1 MLSVTIKGVKIMY
14 DTYARYI
21 YEWLIQNQIASKLD
35 SIIELLGVLRD
46 RSVYIFIVLL
56 FILLVTVAFK
66 FITVRGRNV

>member
-1 MLSVTIKGVKIMY
+1 MSDY
-14 DTYARYI
+14 YARYI
-21 YEWLIQNQIASKLD
+21 YEWLINNNIASKLD

-66 FITVRGRNV
+66 FITVRGRNI

>member
-1 MLSVTIKGVKIMY
+1 MY
-14 DTYARYI
+14 DTYARLI
-21 YEWLIQNQIASKLD
+21 YEWLVKNDISSKFD

-46 RSVYIFIVLL
+46 RSVYIFVVLL

>member
-1 MLSVTIKGVKIMY
+1 MY

-21 YEWLIQNQIASKLD
+21 YEWLIKNEIASKFD

-46 RSVYIFIVLL
+46 RAVYIFIVLL

-66 FITVRGRNV
+66 FITVRGRNI

>member
-1 MLSVTIKGVKIMY
+1 MY

-21 YEWLIQNQIASKLD
+21 YEWLIQNKIASKLD

-46 RSVYIFIVLL
+46 RAVYIFIVLL

-66 FITVRGRNV
+66 FITVRGRNI

>member
-1 MLSVTIKGVKIMY
+1 MY

-21 YEWLIQNQIASKLD
+21 YEWLINNKIASKLD

-46 RSVYIFIVLL
+46 RSVYIFVVLL

>member
-1 MLSVTIKGVKIMY
+1 MY
-14 DTYARYI
+14 DTYARLI
-21 YEWLIQNQIASKLD
+21 YEWLIKNEIASKLD

-46 RSVYIFIVLL
+46 RAVYIFVVLL

>member
-1 MLSVTIKGVKIMY
+1 MY

-21 YEWLIQNQIASKLD
+21 YELLINNKIASKLD

-46 RSVYIFIVLL
+46 RAVYIFVVLL

>member
-1 MLSVTIKGVKIMY
+1 MY
-14 DTYARYI
+14 DTYARLI
-21 YEWLIQNQIASKLD
+21 YEWLVKNEIASKFD

-46 RSVYIFIVLL
+46 RSVYIFVVLL

>member
-1 MLSVTIKGVKIMY
+1 MY

-21 YEWLIQNQIASKLD
+21 YEWLINNKIAGKLD

>member
-1 MLSVTIKGVKIMY
+1 MY
-14 DTYARYI
+14 DTYSRLI
-21 YEWLIQNQIASKLD
+21 YEWLTKNDIVGKFD

-46 RSVYIFIVLL
+46 RSVYIFVVLL

>member
-1 MLSVTIKGVKIMY
+1 MY

-21 YEWLIQNQIASKLD
+21 YEWLINNKIASKLD

-46 RSVYIFIVLL
+46 RSVYIFVVLL

-66 FITVRGRNV
+66 FLAVRGRNV